1 MDQNRVCTEYW
12 KSRPLMQFPQ
22 NPQSE
27 ENSGN
32 LIPRTPISNNGEASK
47 SHTFPAGVDTL
58 LSGLF
63 KKSNPEEL
71 HALYNILSNSGPT
84 ADRGLV
90 SWLLN
95 EEIHKRPR

>member
-1 MDQNRVCTEYW
+1 MDRNRVCAEYW

-22 NPQSE
+22 NPQSV

-32 LIPRTPISNNGEASK
+32 LIPRIPIANDGEASK
-47 SHTFPAGVDTL
+47 SHMLPAGVDTV

-63 KKSNPEEL
+63 KKANPEEL
-71 HALYNILSNSGPT
+71 HALYNILNNSKPT
-84 ADRGLV
+84 ADQGLV
-90 SWLLN
+90 SRLLN